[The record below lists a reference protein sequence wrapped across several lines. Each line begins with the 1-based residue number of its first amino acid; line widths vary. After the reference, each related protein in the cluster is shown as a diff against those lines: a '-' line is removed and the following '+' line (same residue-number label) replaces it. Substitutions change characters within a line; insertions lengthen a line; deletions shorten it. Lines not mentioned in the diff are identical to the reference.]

1 MLLRAGG
8 ATPTS
13 PAALVVNL
21 SIGTVASYP
30 SDCDAN
36 VSIAIRNLIRQLRT
50 AGVPVIAST
59 GNYQIQTALSH
70 PACSEYSIKAASVL
84 NDEIGY
90 TLATK
95 SNIAALNQ
103 FTYPI
108 FLAPGGDE
116 NTIGVNGA
124 GRVSDTDLLAG
135 WGTSLA
141 AAQIS
146 GFAAVYKS
154 MNPTHSV
161 DQFIAW
167 VNSTGSVPV
176 SSLIASGVQ
185 TWRRIAFP

>member
-1 MLLRAGG
+1 MNDLEKGLSSVLLRAGG

-108 FLAPGGDE
+108 FWRLVETKILLGSMEQDAFQIP
-116 NTIGVNGA
+116 ICLQAGA
-124 GRVSDTDLLAG
+124 HLSLQLKSLGLQPSTRV
-135 WGTSLA
+135 
-141 AAQIS
+141 
-146 GFAAVYKS
+146 
-154 MNPTHSV
+154 
-161 DQFIAW
+161 
-167 VNSTGSVPV
+167 
-176 SSLIASGVQ
+176 
-185 TWRRIAFP
+185 